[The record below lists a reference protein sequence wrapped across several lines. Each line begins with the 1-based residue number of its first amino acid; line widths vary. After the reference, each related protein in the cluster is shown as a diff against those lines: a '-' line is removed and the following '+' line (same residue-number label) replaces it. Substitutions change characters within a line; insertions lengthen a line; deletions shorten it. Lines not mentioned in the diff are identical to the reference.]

1 MKQAYWPTEAA
12 VTTPTTERRRFARIH
27 FDGDCMFYSD
37 TVKAPL
43 KINDISFKGVLAE
56 SEHLPELKVDD
67 KGLLIIQLDAGETR
81 IEMPVTVNHLTA
93 RCIAFQAGTMELESI
108 AYLRRL
114 VELNLGD
121 PSLLERELENLVAQE

>member
-1 MKQAYWPTEAA
+1 M
-12 VTTPTTERRRFARIH
+12 TTPFTERRRFTRIQ

-43 KINDISFKGVLAE
+43 KITDISFKGVLTEAPQ
-56 SEHLPELKVDD
+56 LLDLKVGD
-67 KGLLIIQLDAGETR
+67 KGLLVIQLDAGEIR
-81 IEMPVTVNHLTA
+81 IEMPVTVNHYLDQ
-93 RCIAFQAGTMELESI
+93 CVAFKAGTMELESI

-121 PSLLERELENLVAQE
+121 PTMLEREFEHLAASE